1 MTRTDVEAVADLTQA
16 REKLLAEIGKVIIG
30 QREIVD
36 QLIISLL
43 AGGHCLL
50 VGVPGLAKTLLIRTL
65 AQCLDLTFGRIQF
78 TPDLMPSDIT

>member
-1 MTRTDVEAVADLTQA
+1 MTQTDVEAVADLTQA

-50 VGVPGLAKTLLIRTL
+50 VGVRVWPR
-65 AQCLDLTFGRIQF
+65 
-78 TPDLMPSDIT
+78 PSSSAPSPSAWI